1 MSKKKIATGI
11 GCGVLAVAA
20 VAFAFV
26 YTGTKG
32 TVEALKDNQRYVY
45 AYISDIEG
53 NEITY
58 TEMEESVV
66 TAYLASRES
75 ETEDAEAAQ
84 EAEEN
89 RDDRGDATEREQSSG
104 DAQEQPSGNARGERT
119 AGGPDGEMPAGGL
132 DGEMPTGEVDGE
144 MPTGGPD
151 GEMPTGEAG
160 MSGEIVTTLIPVG
173 ITVHTADD
181 TTTTFQR
188 LASGDMLKLLL
199 ETDEDGEEV
208 ITEIWMLS

>member
-1 MSKKKIATGI
+1 MSKKKIVAGI
-11 GCGVLAVAA
+11 GCGVLAAAA
-20 VAFAFV
+20 VTLVFV

-32 TVEALKDNQRYVY
+32 NAEALKDNQRYVY

-75 ETEDAEAAQ
+75 ETEDMEAEAAQ
-84 EAEEN
+84 ETEEN
-89 RDDRGDATEREQSSG
+89 RDGRGDAMDREQ
-104 DAQEQPSGNARGERT
+104 PTGNAQGERT
-119 AGGPDGEMPAGGL
+119 TGGPDGEMP
-132 DGEMPTGEVDGE
+132 TGEADGE

-151 GEMPTGEAG
+151 GEMPEKGAE
-160 MSGEIVTTLIPVG
+160 MSAEMVTALIPVG

-181 TTTTFQR
+181 TATTFQR

-199 ETDEDGEEV
+199 ETDADGEEV